1 MSGMRRLC
9 SALLFVVS
17 ERIVLNLLRYE
28 GWNYLSLTMICQHIK
43 KYLKKRSGTVNK
55 YK

>member
-1 MSGMRRLC
+1 MRGMRRLC

-28 GWNYLSLTMICQHIK
+28 GWNYKMLQNDDRLLCIAFCVSF
-43 KYLKKRSGTVNK
+43 S
-55 YK
+55 